1 MLSFFGIKTMKKTL
15 FSIPLILMCSVSYS
29 ATINNHSSPQ
39 ILLGYSYGYIM
50 GRNNA
55 EVLKDKNLDVFIQG
69 LKQNSAEQKTNVENA
84 EFLKDI
90 NLDAFIQGIR
100 QGSTGK
106 ASDLTDEE
114 MAKALLQYKKHID
127 AQLFNDFKKLAL
139 DNAKVG
145 QAFLDGNAKKTDIK
159 TTRSGLQYQ
168 VIQSGEGKK
177 PSVKSKVLLNY
188 EGRLLDG
195 TVFDSSI
202 ARDQPVEFQVNQVIP
217 GWTEGLQLMPEGSKY
232 RLYIPSKLAYGE
244 MGSGDAIGPNSTLI
258 FDIELLNILP

>member
-1 MLSFFGIKTMKKTL
+1 MKKKL
-15 FSIPLILMCSVSYS
+15 LSIPLILMCSVSYS
-29 ATINNHSSPQ
+29 ATVNNRSSPQ
-39 ILLGYSYGYIM
+39 MLLGYSYGYIM

-55 EVLKDKNLDVFIQG
+55 EVLKDKNLDAFIQG
-69 LKQNSAEQKTNVENA
+69 IKQNSAEQKTNIENA

-90 NLDAFIQGIR
+90 NLDAFIQGIT

-106 ASDLTDEE
+106 AADLSDEE
-114 MAKALLQYKKHID
+114 MAKVLMQYKKHVD
-127 AQLFNDFKKLAL
+127 AQLFNDFKKRAL
-139 DNAKVG
+139 DNATIG
-145 QAFLDGNAKKTDIK
+145 QAFLNENAKKPDIQ

-177 PSVKSKVLLNY
+177 PSAKSKVLLNY

-217 GWTEGLQLMPEGSKY
+217 GWTEALQLMPQGSKY
-232 RLYIPSKLAYGE
+232 RLFIPAKLAYGE